1 MSWKD
6 SVGLP
11 SSPRFRISWR
21 PDEQVNPQALY
32 ESLVLLEY
40 LDDAFPDSKLRPS
53 DAHELGLVRLA
64 LQQISSAVVPA
75 FYRFVQAQE
84 PEQQRSEGAKFVQA
98 LQDLYKQWFVPGATW
113 ARGSSF
119 GWVDMALAPWIVRFG
134 LLEKHRGF
142 KPSDVGTEFAA
153 YTERV
158 LQRRS
163 VRATTSEPEPYE
175 KVYREFTD
183 ELPARIVTTVMAH
196 LALDSSG
203 RYFENFAESE
213 VAKETR
219 KSMQ

>member
-1 MSWKD
+1 MPDHIDPPHATGAAADTVKAHSDQHPLVFYAGWFCPFVQRVWIALEEKGIPYEYREINPYKKEPHFLEINPKGLVPALSWKD
-6 SVGLP
+6 S
-11 SSPRFRISWR
+11 
-21 PDEQVNPQALY
+21 ALY

-119 GWVDMALAPWIVRFG
+119 G
-134 LLEKHRGF
+134 
-142 KPSDVGTEFAA
+142 
-153 YTERV
+153 
-158 LQRRS
+158 
-163 VRATTSEPEPYE
+163 
-175 KVYREFTD
+175 
-183 ELPARIVTTVMAH
+183 
-196 LALDSSG
+196 
-203 RYFENFAESE
+203 
-213 VAKETR
+213 
-219 KSMQ
+219 